1 MIITR
6 QLSEVAEARD
16 LMADFKVENT
26 GDIVKSRRIGLALS
40 GGGFRAAIF
49 HLGVIRRLEE
59 LGIMPQIRAISSVSG
74 GSIIAAYYLCEMER
88 RLHLEPVDLR
98 TDRDVRMRIFEE
110 IAADFLAALD
120 KNLRSRALFYTPFYH
135 PWLFVKT
142 LLMRPFRA
150 SARSILIQE
159 EYDRWFYKGNSLDQL
174 PSAPAEDDD
183 ARKDVVKGC
192 RLLLNTTSLLSG
204 NRVSFCREPV
214 SGVNEMSR
222 VNTNGLPI
230 SRVVG
235 ASSGVPGLFPP
246 TLIAGDV
253 LVDGGLTDNQ
263 GIESLLEDSTRCNV
277 LLISDASGQ
286 MEGEN
291 DIGRGIV
298 DVLARVNSVLQFQ
311 IRNKL
316 IDNLVGWKH
325 LPDRDHEAH
334 RFAFIHLFLNLKD
347 RPGAEKRVPTEFVP
361 ALGRIR
367 TDLDQFS
374 YVEREALMYHGYT
387 LIDAQIRKYCADV
400 FADILTDHPPGEM
413 ATPPLFQD
421 SVLNDKS
428 RGAAARDQ
436 IRAELE
442 VGSQNLYLLRSVKK
456 YPEVVG
462 PVLAAGALLALLVLA
477 LALLV
482 SPQLLYWL
490 GETLADFLFGL
501 IPAAAVSPVDALFA
515 RFGLPELSVLVAG
528 VSGIAA
534 FAALFAFLL
543 YLVSFPVYGI
553 VRRYCA
559 RRDLKVYQKLT
570 GADASLHWSEP

>member
-1 MIITR
+1 
-6 QLSEVAEARD
+6 
-16 LMADFKVENT
+16 
-26 GDIVKSRRIGLALS
+26 
-40 GGGFRAAIF
+40 
-49 HLGVIRRLEE
+49 
-59 LGIMPQIRAISSVSG
+59 MPQIRAISSVSG

-222 VNTNGLPI
+222 VNTNGLSI